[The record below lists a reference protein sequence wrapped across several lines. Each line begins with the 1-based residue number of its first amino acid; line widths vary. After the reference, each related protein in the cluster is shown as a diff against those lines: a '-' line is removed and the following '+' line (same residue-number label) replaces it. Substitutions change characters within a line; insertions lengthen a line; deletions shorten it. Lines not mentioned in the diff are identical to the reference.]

1 MIYKIGLI
9 ILITGMTSLY
19 FKKNNQENQQRIKE
33 IKHLTTQ
40 TKKSIDE
47 TKKRVLNDLKN
58 SIQKVADKEIIKVK
72 NEKFHLIETEEVNE
86 QFPLI
91 ETPVDKHNQVE
102 NKVIELINKGF
113 SNRKIKRLSNQR
125 RKYIKKLR
133 KEVLRNHSLLQ

>member
-1 MIYKIGLI
+1 MVYKIGLI

-40 TKKSIDE
+40 SKKSLDE

-72 NEKFHLIETEEVNE
+72 NDKFHLIETEKVNE
-86 QFPLI
+86 QLSLVQN
-91 ETPVDKHNQVE
+91 TMDKHDE
-102 NKVIELINKGF
+102 NEVIEFINKGY
-113 SNRKIKRLSNQR
+113 SNRKIKRLTHQR
-125 RKYIKKLR
+125 KKYIRKLR
-133 KEVLRNHSLLQ
+133 KEVYRNQSLLH